1 MSAVPSASGAD
12 PSARGADPSARGAA
26 QAAASA
32 PAVVRRPRGDAWL
45 GGATLVLLVA
55 LLEMAT
61 RSGWVNA
68 ALVPPPSVIA
78 QRLAGIVA
86 SGSFAAPL
94 GGTMYLLVL
103 AYAIGCLLGVGLGL
117 LMGRF
122 AFIYG
127 LFEPLVELF
136 RPLPKP
142 ALLPPLI
149 LFLGLGD
156 AMKLSVIAL
165 GVFFPVL
172 VNTIQGVRGTDPVMV
187 DAARTF
193 QHSRAGLLWKVVL
206 PSALPMVLSGM
217 RIALGIGLVLVVVA
231 EMMAGTGGIGY
242 LIIDMQRSFRIA
254 DMYAWIVILAVL
266 GYVLNEVFIRVERR
280 ATHWAGP
287 RGG

>member
-1 MSAVPSASGAD
+1 MSASPSIA
-12 PSARGADPSARGAA
+12 AA
-26 QAAASA
+26 QAPA
-32 PAVVRRPRGDAWL
+32 PAVPGGRRRSDAWL
-45 GGATLVLLVA
+45 GGLMLVLLIG
-55 LLEMAT
+55 LLEASV
-61 RSGWVNA
+61 RAGWVNA

-78 QRLAGIVA
+78 RHLSAILA

-94 GGTMYLLVL
+94 GATLYLL
-103 AYAIGCLLGVGLGL
+103 AAGYAVGCLLGVGLGL

-122 AFIYG
+122 PAVHG
-127 LFEPLVELF
+127 LLEPLVEVL

-156 AMKLSVIAL
+156 AMKLTVVAL

-172 VNTIQGVRGTDPVMV
+172 INTIQGVRGTDPVLV
-187 DAARTF
+187 DTARTF
-193 QHSRAGLLWKVVL
+193 QHSRAALLWKVVL
-206 PSALPMVLSGM
+206 PSAMPLVLSGM
-217 RIALGIGLVLVVVA
+217 RISLGIGLVLVVIA

-266 GYVLNEVFIRVERR
+266 GWGLNEAFVRIELRV
-280 ATHWAGP
+280 THWSGV
-287 RGG
+287 RRD